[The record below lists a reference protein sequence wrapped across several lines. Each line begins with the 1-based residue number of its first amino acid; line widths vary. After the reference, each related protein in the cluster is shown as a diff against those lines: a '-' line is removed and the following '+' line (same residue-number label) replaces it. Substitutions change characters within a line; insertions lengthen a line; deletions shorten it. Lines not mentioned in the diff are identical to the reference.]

1 MSMHDLFEAEHA
13 ILAAARDIGSREG
26 LTADGYRGALVSLTE
41 HYQRSVR
48 ESRRLIA
55 RSDRAERELN
65 RLNARLQE
73 LAADMEYKA
82 THDPLTNIYN
92 RGAIV
97 ERITTGLC
105 QGPMALI
112 VLDIDLFKRI
122 NDEFGHPTGDA
133 VICELVAR
141 VQRVLAGMGEIG
153 RVGGEEF
160 TIMLPQFSLAQAMVV
175 AEAIHARLN
184 HSPLAAL
191 PQRLVTA
198 SFGVC
203 GCAQGMSFDE
213 AYGCADAALYEAKRQ
228 GRNRVISRH
237 VAVNGASCCMQTD
250 AQTG

>member
-1 MSMHDLFEAEHA
+1 MSTHDLFETEHA
-13 ILAAARDIGSREG
+13 IMAAAREVCAREG
-26 LTADGYRGALVSLTE
+26 LTAEKYRDALVSLIE
-41 HYQRSVR
+41 NYQRSVR
-48 ESRRLIA
+48 ESKRLIA

-97 ERITTGLC
+97 ERITAGLR
-105 QGPMALI
+105 QGAMSLI
-112 VLDIDLFKRI
+112 VLDIDFFKRI

-141 VQRVLAGMGEIG
+141 VQCVLGGMGEIG

-160 TIMLPQFSLAQAMVV
+160 TIMLPHFSLAQAMVL

-191 PQRLVTA
+191 PKRLVTA

-203 GCAQGMSFDE
+203 ECAQGMSFDA

-228 GRNRVISRH
+228 GRNCVISRH
-237 VAVNGASCCMQTD
+237 IAVNGAFCCTQMD
-250 AQTG
+250 AQDG